1 MNRQECIEKINKL
14 IPDEN
19 VRNSIFMG
27 DELEEDFL
35 TSIPTILKYYSTIL
49 NVVFMFIYSRYKK
62 WQKIDNCCDENNL
75 SNNFIRVFDE
85 LEEIYNDSS
94 LTFDII
100 ENLLVDVQ
108 LDIEMNGLITS
119 ELKLNGLIRTN
130 NAFSKY
136 AYIAKKARR
145 SSRLNEQVTINERY
159 DELIDLISTF
169 PFFRFLKYSFEK
181 VENTQIIDYTDKIPT
196 QKLKKV
202 TFVYDD
208 GFSSDDISLVDTSLV
223 FIMYNNIYYVL
234 ERIEQFVELDNEK
247 NPNNQILQ
255 FIYWQLGSYQQTF
268 NIYISSN
275 DTSYDNYYP
284 DSLLISFNGAY
295 EYYGYAINGNFINDK
310 NDEKEEFR
318 IKNFYNINYKYIK
331 NLALSISDV
340 LKEDAKRIL
349 VNLYGNK
356 HHFERGQTG
365 VMLLDGNR
373 RLPYTWSEI
382 ISVLMIEEGATNILA
397 NLLKNNHDIL
407 DKLLSNLEFRFG
419 KDLFSKTEVEK
430 NIFLAKN
437 NYNHQNQNK
446 TIYNIQEKTDSESQ
460 YQQLAEIEAA
470 KIIVAV
476 SKAVNGNELKEYQ
489 VCFPISI
496 RSKKRLLEEI
506 NASNLD
512 LEIKYNL
519 LCQLVSETIKTLHKF
534 YLGFFKYSVHKKEFD
549 NESYYRSLKSE
560 EIENYQDIANQSF
573 RKGVKEANSIYK
585 NVPDT
590 DTKKVIAIFKEFC
603 NNVEFNTN
611 NNNYQQY
618 LKDYLGKVKIIDI
631 QVLEKLEN
639 CFDVEIDEDNYDD
652 VVHVIV
658 SIFKYLKDSKFEKVN
673 TRLGVIFPYVATC
686 EYTDITRDGNQIYH
700 FSILSS
706 KGKEKTIR
714 VLSEFSYNLS
724 EKYYFLPNKLSSDER
739 LNLWIEPVIISYNN
753 FELDDEDE

>member
-1 MNRQECIEKINKL
+1 MNRQECIEKITKL
-14 IPDEN
+14 LPDEN

-35 TSIPTILKYYSTIL
+35 TSTSTILKYYSTIL

-62 WQKIDNCCDENNL
+62 WKKVDNHCDENNL

-136 AYIAKKARR
+136 AYVAKKARR

-169 PFFRFLKYSFEK
+169 PFFRFLKYSFDNVEK
-181 VENTQIIDYTDKIPT
+181 TQIVDYPDKIPT

-208 GFSSDDISLVDTSLV
+208 GFSSDNISLVDTSLV
-223 FIMYNNIYYVL
+223 FIMYNDIYYVL
-234 ERIEQFVELDNEK
+234 ERVEQFVEFDNEQ

-255 FIYWQLGSYQQTF
+255 LIYWQLGSYHQTF

-275 DTSYDNYYP
+275 DTSCDNYYP

-295 EYYGYAINGNFINDK
+295 EYYGYSINGNFINDK

-356 HHFERGQTG
+356 HHFERAQTG
-365 VMLLDGNR
+365 VVLIDGNR

-419 KDLFSKTEVEK
+419 KDLFNKIEVEK

-437 NYNHQNQNK
+437 NYSHQNQNK

-512 LEIKYNL
+512 LEIKYDL

-573 RKGVKEANSIYK
+573 RKGVKEANAIYK
-585 NVPDT
+585 NVLDT
-590 DTKKVIAIFKEFC
+590 DTKKVITIFKEFC

-658 SIFKYLKDSKFEKVN
+658 SIFKYLKDSKFERVN

>member
-62 WQKIDNCCDENNL
+62 WQKIDNYCDENNL

-169 PFFRFLKYSFEK
+169 PFFRFLKYSFEN

-356 HHFERGQTG
+356 HHFERAQTG

-585 NVPDT
+585 NVLDT